1 MSGPAVAASVSKAGS
16 RIRRLLRDP
25 SLLSEDPTL
34 LDRYLEDCEVV
45 FRHRDSHTRATA
57 SANSSLRY
65 HCSQLGLDEARVT
78 QRIKRFPTILE
89 KLQREPSLNL
99 ARMHDLGGVRAV
111 VPTINDVRA
120 LQERILE
127 RHSDAKVF
135 DYITTPRQ
143 SGYRAVHVVADWA
156 RAPRRPVEIQLRST
170 VMHQWANMVETAS
183 GAFGVNHKQDG
194 DTPFHR
200 WAKALSL
207 VMEAQESGCPV
218 SEALADEYDSAYIAF
233 FEDEIGDH

>member
-1 MSGPAVAASVSKAGS
+1 MSGVEWPSSSRVSKAGS

-89 KLQREPSLNL
+89 KLQREPSLNP
-99 ARMHDLGGVRAV
+99 G
-111 VPTINDVRA
+111 T
-120 LQERILE
+120 
-127 RHSDAKVF
+127 DA
-135 DYITTPRQ
+135 
-143 SGYRAVHVVADWA
+143 
-156 RAPRRPVEIQLRST
+156 
-170 VMHQWANMVETAS
+170 
-183 GAFGVNHKQDG
+183 
-194 DTPFHR
+194 
-200 WAKALSL
+200 
-207 VMEAQESGCPV
+207 
-218 SEALADEYDSAYIAF
+218 
-233 FEDEIGDH
+233 